1 MIHLEPEG
9 LVGRLYVG
17 LCMILHWF
25 DFDIIIPSP
34 GQDTDTLTSNENDFE
49 EEIVEFLV
57 KKETTLVE
65 E

>member
-1 MIHLEPEG
+1 MWVCICYYIDLN
-9 LVGRLYVG
+9 LTY
-17 LCMILHWF
+17 
-25 DFDIIIPSP
+25 IPSP

-57 KKETTLVE
+57 KKDTTLVE

>member
-1 MIHLEPEG
+1 MGMCMLLHLFE
-9 LVGRLYVG
+9 
-17 LCMILHWF
+17 
-25 DFDIIIPSP
+25 FDIYILSP

-57 KKETTLVE
+57 KKDTTLIE